1 MKMTYSN
8 ELQDDLPKEPD
19 SGGKI
24 KLSVLELGMMWQGLS
39 AGEAIQN
46 AVDLARHVEQLGY
59 TRFWFS
65 EHHNSANL
73 ASSAPEILI
82 GHVAG
87 ATSTLRVGSGGVM
100 LPNHSSLKVVENFRT
115 LEAIYPQRIDL
126 GIGRAPGTDGLTA
139 YALRRSREAL
149 SVEDFPEQLAEL
161 LAFFSNSFPPG
172 HNFNRITPTPVVTT
186 IPEIWMLG
194 SSDAGGRFAAQN
206 GLGFAFA
213 HHISPEP
220 ALPVL
225 RFYRQQFQP
234 SKFLAAPR
242 SILAASVICA
252 ETDEEAEDLAAPQ
265 ILNWVR
271 FAQGL
276 HLPPPT
282 LEEARNHRYTPG
294 EEAIRQQTRSRGI
307 IGSVERVMY
316 KLERLIKDG
325 QVDELMV
332 LTMIPDPAARR
343 RSYELL
349 AKAFGKVASSQ

>member
-1 MKMTYSN
+1 MTDLN
-8 ELQDDLPKEPD
+8 EIQKEPEA
-19 SGGKI
+19 SEGL
-24 KLSVLELGMMWQGLS
+24 KLSVLELGMMWQGVS
-39 AGEAIQN
+39 AGNAIKN
-46 AVDLARHVEQLGY
+46 AVELARHVEKLGY
-59 TRFWFS
+59 TRFWMS

-87 ATSTLRVGSGGVM
+87 ATSTLRIGSGGVM

-115 LEAIYPQRIDL
+115 LEAIYPERIDL
-126 GIGRAPGTDGLTA
+126 GLGRAPGTDGLTA

-149 SVEDFPEQLAEL
+149 SADDFPQQLAEL
-161 LAFFSNSFPPG
+161 LAFFSDSFPPG
-172 HNFNRITPTPVVTT
+172 HNFKRITPTPVVST
-186 IPEIWMLG
+186 IPQIWMLG
-194 SSDAGGRFAAQN
+194 SSDAGGRFAAQS

-220 ALPVL
+220 AIPVL

-234 SKFLAAPR
+234 SEFLAAPR

-276 HLPPPT
+276 HMPPPT
-282 LEEARNHRYTPG
+282 LEEARNYRYSPH

-316 KLERLIKDG
+316 KLDRLIKDG

-332 LTMIPDPAARR
+332 LTMVPDPVARH

-349 AKAFGKVASSQ
+349 AKAFNLKPEPAGVAR

>member
-1 MKMTYSN
+1 MTYSN
-8 ELQDDLPKEPD
+8 ETQKEPD
-19 SGGKI
+19 SGEGF
-24 KLSVLELGMMWQGLS
+24 KLSVLELGQMWNGIT

-65 EHHNSANL
+65 EHHNSATL

-82 GHVAG
+82 SHVAG
-87 ATSTLRVGSGGVM
+87 KTSTLRVGSGGVM

-115 LEAIYPQRIDL
+115 LEAIYPSRIDL

-149 SVEDFPEQLAEL
+149 SAEDFPQQLAEL
-161 LAFFSNSFPPG
+161 LAFFTSSFPDG
-172 HNFNRITPTPVVTT
+172 HSFKRITPTPVVTT
-186 IPEIWMLG
+186 IPQIWMLG
-194 SSDAGGRFAAQN
+194 SSDGGARFAAQN
-206 GLGFAFA
+206 GLSFAFA

-220 ALPVL
+220 AIPVL
-225 RFYRQQFQP
+225 RFYRKNFEP
-234 SKFLAAPR
+234 SEFLAAPR

-282 LEEARNHRYTPG
+282 LEEARNYRYSPA
-294 EEAIRQQTRSRGI
+294 EEAIRQQTRSRSI
-307 IGSVERVMY
+307 VGSVERVMY

-332 LTMIPDPAARR
+332 LTMVPDPAARR

-349 AKAFGKVASSQ
+349 AKAFQLKPALAGAAR

>member
-1 MKMTYSN
+1 MTYSD
-8 ELQDDLPKEPD
+8 EIQKVPEA
-19 SGGKI
+19 SEGF
-24 KLSVLELGMMWQGLS
+24 KLSVLELGMMWNGLS
-39 AGEAIQN
+39 AGEAIKN
-46 AVDLARHVEQLGY
+46 AVDLAQHVERLGY

-87 ATSTLRVGSGGVM
+87 TTTTLRVGSGGVM

-115 LEAIYPQRIDL
+115 LEAIYPSRIDL

-149 SVEDFPEQLAEL
+149 SADDFPQQLAEL

-172 HNFNRITPTPVVTT
+172 HNFKRITPTPVVTT

-194 SSDAGGRFAAQN
+194 SSDGGARFASQH

-213 HHISPEP
+213 HHISPDP
-220 ALPVL
+220 AIPVL
-225 RFYRQQFQP
+225 RFYRNQFQP
-234 SKFLAAPR
+234 SEFLAAPR

-252 ETDEEAEDLAAPQ
+252 DTDEEAEELAAPQ

-271 FAQGL
+271 FAQGI

-282 LEEARNHRYTPG
+282 LEEARNYKYSPS

-307 IGSVERVMY
+307 IGSVERVMF
-316 KLERLIKDG
+316 KLEHLIKEG
-325 QVDELMV
+325 QVDELMI
-332 LTMIPDPAARR
+332 LTMVPDPNARR
-343 RSYELL
+343 HSYDLL
-349 AKAFGKVASSQ
+349 AKAFNLKPELAGIKS